1 MSTLVCRY
9 DRSKRM
15 SKIELFINKIKNG
28 LSITI
33 RLAGKRLR
41 LNVWREKNV
50 VKTENAEQKSV
61 SVRFVKQSSQ
71 SNVS

>member
-1 MSTLVCRY
+1 
-9 DRSKRM
+9 M